1 MTTLAALFI
10 LGQALPATS
19 GPALPGTQPLT
30 RTGDLSMEMVAG
42 IDRYLMRALAAA
54 PAARANVQPDRAE
67 LRRILGIVEPRLK
80 FDAPTLVATLGG
92 SAVVA
97 STPTFQVTAVRWPV
111 LPGVEGDGL
120 LLAPR
125 TAAKARV
132 VILPDADS
140 TPEQMAG
147 LAPGLPEPSQLAR
160 RFAENG
166 LEVLVPVLINRSDTW
181 SGNPAVRMTN
191 QPHREW
197 LHRQLV
203 PVGRHLLGI
212 EVQKVLAAV
221 DWWSGASAK
230 LPIGVAGYGEGA
242 LVALMAGALDERI
255 SSVLV
260 SGAFAPR
267 EEVWRQP
274 IYRPIWGQL
283 KSLGDAEI
291 AGLIAPRTLVVEAAV
306 HPKVDGPPPART
318 ENEMLRRGAAPG
330 LIGTPPLA
338 EVEREFA
345 RAKRFFTSGGTLTL
359 KGNGTSEPGSKEAL
373 EAFHVGL
380 RLPAAMSAASAAPK
394 DQRTGFDPQLRQKQ
408 QVSQLVEYAQ
418 RLVRES
424 DSARA
429 AYWKQADMKSVA
441 GLTKA
446 APFYRQQ
453 LWEEVLGKLPPPT
466 LPLVAETRQVYD
478 RPKFKGYEVVIPV
491 WEDVY
496 AYGVLLVPK
505 DLKPGER
512 RPVVVTQHGLNSRP
526 QDTVDGQDAKQ
537 FNYYHNYAAALAER
551 GFIVYSPQNPYIGDE
566 QFRVL
571 LRKAN
576 PLKLSLFSF
585 IIGQHDRML
594 DWLSALPFV
603 DPQRIGFYGLSYGGK
618 TAMRVPS
625 LLDRYA
631 AVICSG
637 DFNEWIWKVTS
648 VTAPFSYMFTP
659 EYDMLEWN
667 LGNTFNYAEMSALI
681 APRPFMVERGH
692 DDGVGIDEWVSYE
705 YAKVRRMYAKL
716 GLPDKT
722 EIEYFNGGHMIHSAG
737 TFDFLHRHLKW
748 PKP

>member
-1 MTTLAALFI
+1 M
-10 LGQALPATS
+10 Q
-19 GPALPGTQPLT
+19 
-30 RTGDLSMEMVAG
+30 MVAG
-42 IDRYLMRALAAA
+42 IDRYLMRALAAT
-54 PAARANVQPDRAE
+54 PAARANVQPDREE
-67 LRRILGIVEPRLK
+67 LRRILGLVEPRLK
-80 FDAPTLVATLGG
+80 FNAPALVAALGG
-92 SAVVA
+92 SAAVA
-97 STPTFQVTAVRWPV
+97 STPDYQVAAIRWPV

-120 LLAPR
+120 LITPR
-125 TAAKARV
+125 VTAKARV
-132 VILPDADS
+132 ILLPDADS
-140 TPEQMAG
+140 TPEQIAG
-147 LAPGLPEPSQLAR
+147 LAPGVPELSQMAR
-160 RFAENG
+160 RLAEG
-166 LEVLVPVLINRSDTW
+166 GVEVLVPVLINRADTW

-203 PVGRHLLGI
+203 PVGRHLLGV
-212 EVQKVLAAV
+212 ETQKVLAAV
-221 DWWSGASAK
+221 DWWSVASPR
-230 LPIGVAGYGEGA
+230 LPIGVAGYGEGG

-274 IYRPIWGQL
+274 IYRSLWGQL
-283 KSLGDAEI
+283 KNLGDAEI
-291 AGLIAPRTLVVEAAV
+291 AGLIAPRTLVVEASV
-306 HPKVDGPPPART
+306 HPKVDGPPPSRT
-318 ENEMLRRGAAPG
+318 DNEMLRRGAAPG
-330 LIGTPPLA
+330 LIVTPRLS

-345 RAKRFFTSGGTLTL
+345 RAKRFFASGGTLTL
-359 KGNGTSEPGSKEAL
+359 TGNGTSAPGSSATL
-373 EAFHVGL
+373 DAFRAGL
-380 RLPAAMSAASAAPK
+380 RLPGLKSAATAAPK
-394 DQRTGFDPQLRQKQ
+394 DQRPSFDPQLRQKQ
-408 QVSQLVEYAQ
+408 QVAQIVEYAQ

-424 DSARA
+424 DNARA
-429 AYWKQADMKSVA
+429 AFWKQADLKSVA
-441 GLTKA
+441 GLEKA
-446 APFYRQQ
+446 APYYRKQ

-466 LPLVAETRQVYD
+466 QPLVAETRQLYD
-478 RPKFKGYEVVIPV
+478 RPKFKGYEVILPV

-496 AYGVLLVPK
+496 AYGILLLPK

-526 QDTVDGQDAKQ
+526 QDTVDGQDSKQ
-537 FNYYHNYAAALAER
+537 FNYYHNYAAELAER

-585 IIGQHDRML
+585 IIGQHERLL

-667 LGNTFNYAEMSALI
+667 LGNTFNYAEMTALI

-737 TFDFLHRHLKW
+737 TFDFLHKHLNW